1 MRKFNMP
8 QYGFAFRSQLRLCN
22 NGSRNLKQ
30 ARRIMYQNEFTCDSK
45 HLQVHELLLANRCD
59 NVGIGSHPLYTV
71 DASCCTMPLKH
82 HCSTSMLLPA
92 AALSILTFVFVFF
105 FVAGPSSF
113 S

>member
-1 MRKFNMP
+1 
-8 QYGFAFRSQLRLCN
+8 
-22 NGSRNLKQ
+22 
-30 ARRIMYQNEFTCDSK
+30 MYQNEFTCDSK